1 VRAQRNFV
9 VAALALVAIGGCQGG
24 GSSPAPTPPPTTASA
39 TPSIPAATS
48 LARLASAGAAL
59 TYRASYT
66 ARERHPRSTATWN
79 VWRAPHAL
87 RVDVVTGRASATL
100 IVTPAA
106 SYACH
111 AAGHRRTCFRVARNG
126 RPIPAAFR
134 LLAQDLF
141 SSDLLALSQHADAY
155 DVTSQPVSMGGGALQ
170 ASACFAVRGGSG
182 GTPVVTQATYC
193 FSSDGVLTT
202 VRYPSGNSVELASV
216 TLQQPPAAS
225 FRPYAHPTPIA

>member
-9 VAALALVAIGGCQGG
+9 VAALMLVALGGCKGG
-24 GSSPAPTPPPTTASA
+24 GSGPAPTPPPTTPA
-39 TPSIPAATS
+39 TPTVPAATS

-59 TYRASYT
+59 TFRASYT
-66 ARERHPRSTATWN
+66 VRERHPRSEATWS

-87 RVDVVTGRASATL
+87 RVDVITGRARATL

-111 AAGHRRTCFRVARNG
+111 AAGHRRRCFRVARHG
-126 RPIPAAFR
+126 RPIPAPFR

-141 SSDLLALSQHADAY
+141 SGDLLALAQHAGSY
-155 DVTSQPVSMGGGALQ
+155 DVTNEPVSMGGGALQ

-182 GTPVVTQATYC
+182 GTPVITRATYC

-202 VRYPSGNSVELASV
+202 VRYPSGSSVELASV
-216 TLQQPPAAS
+216 TLQQPPAAD
-225 FRPYAHPTPIA
+225 FRPYAHPTPLA